1 MICTTPILPN
11 RMVEERNE
19 KMKALDKCKDVKEYL
34 SKRLAWTKED
44 MENIQRVYP
53 FLFKVSILKLSKMLD
68 FLLNE
73 AAYTADEITKQIPI
87 FSRSLSEINCRFN
100 EYKSLNHRPTMTG
113 LRCTPETYLGR
124 IKKLCQTQKDGMAVF
139 KLIESRLHERKT
151 SSKNKNW
158 LDFIM
163 RHLMFSYSSL
173 RFTMK
178 LFWMSIKMRM
188 NKDNWSKL
196 MLRHALS
203 FDESN

>member
-1 MICTTPILPN
+1 
-11 RMVEERNE
+11 MVEERNE
-19 KMKALDKCKDVKEYL
+19 KMKALDECKDVKEYL
-34 SKRLAWTKED
+34 RKRLVWTEEE

-73 AAYTADEITKQIPI
+73 AAYTADEIRKQIPI

-100 EYKSLNHRPTMTG
+100 EYKSLNHRPTMTE

-139 KLIESRLHERKT
+139 KSIESRLHERKT

-158 LDFIM
+158 LDYYAPFNVFIFESAT
-163 RHLMFSYSSL
+163 HHEIVLNVN
-173 RFTMK
+173 K
-178 LFWMSIKMRM
+178 NENDEWIKTTEA
-188 NKDNWSKL
+188 N
-196 MLRHALS
+196 
-203 FDESN
+203 